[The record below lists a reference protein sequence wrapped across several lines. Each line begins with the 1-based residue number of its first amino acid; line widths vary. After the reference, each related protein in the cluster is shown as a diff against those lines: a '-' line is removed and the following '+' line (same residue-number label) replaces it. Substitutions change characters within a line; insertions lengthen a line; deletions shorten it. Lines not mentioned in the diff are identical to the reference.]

1 MPGRHSRPDAAD
13 HRQNRRNILAKK
25 SRKVI
30 ANNKKAFHD
39 YFVEERYEAGIV
51 LTGTEIKSIRG
62 GGVSIKESYAKI
74 TSKGELVVTG
84 MHIAPYEQGN
94 RYNVDPLRVRTLLM
108 HKKEILKLYST
119 LKTQQGLTLIPLSV
133 YLDENSRCKVELGLC
148 RGKKNYDKRE
158 SEAKKTAER
167 RMEKAIKASRN
178 R

>member
-1 MPGRHSRPDAAD
+1 M
-13 HRQNRRNILAKK
+13 AKQP
-25 SRKVI
+25 SRKVV

-51 LTGTEIKSIRG
+51 LTGTEIKSIRK

-74 TSKGELVVTG
+74 TSKGELIVTG

-108 HKKEILKLYST
+108 HKKEISKLYGT
-119 LKTQQGLTLIPLSV
+119 VKTQQGLTLIPLSV
-133 YLDENSRCKVELGLC
+133 YLDENGRCKVEIGLC

-158 SEAKKTAER
+158 AEAKRDANRKID
-167 RMEKAIKASRN
+167 KAIKASRN

>member
-1 MPGRHSRPDAAD
+1 M
-13 HRQNRRNILAKK
+13 AKR
-25 SRKVI
+25 SRKTV

-39 YFVEERYEAGIV
+39 YIIEDRFEAGIV
-51 LTGTEIKSIRG
+51 LTGTEIKSIRKG
-62 GGVSIKESYAKI
+62 SCSIKESYARI

-108 HKKEILKLYST
+108 HKKEINKLYGIV
-119 LKTQQGLTLIPLSV
+119 KTQQGLTLIPLSV
-133 YLDENSRCKVELGLC
+133 YIDENGRCKVELGLA

-158 SEAKKTAER
+158 AQAKRDAER
-167 RMEKAIKASRN
+167 KMDKAIKASRN

>member
-1 MPGRHSRPDAAD
+1 M
-13 HRQNRRNILAKK
+13 AKK
-25 SRKVI
+25 SKKII
-30 ANNKKAFHD
+30 ANNKKAYHD
-39 YFVEERYEAGIV
+39 YFVEDRFEAGIV
-51 LTGTEIKSIRG
+51 LTGTEIKSIRK

-108 HKKEILKLYST
+108 HKKEINKLYGT
-119 LKTQQGLTLIPLSV
+119 VKTQQGLTLIPLSV
-133 YLDENSRCKVELGLC
+133 YLDENGRCKIELGLC

-158 SEAKKTAER
+158 AEAKRDANR
-167 RMEKAIKASRN
+167 RMDKAIKASRN